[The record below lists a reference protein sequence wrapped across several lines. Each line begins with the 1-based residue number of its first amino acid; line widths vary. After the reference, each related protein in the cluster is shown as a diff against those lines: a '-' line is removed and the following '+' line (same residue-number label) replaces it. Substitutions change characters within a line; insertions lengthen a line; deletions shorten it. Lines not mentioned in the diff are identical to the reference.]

1 MRLTK
6 LALYLSGA
14 LMVAGCSTLQP
25 ASVEGVD
32 RAIGDALPGARG
44 ETIEDQDRID
54 ETVARACAA
63 GIYRVDLCD
72 LHTVVS
78 AQRRVEL
85 AENGS
90 FPRGHT

>member
-6 LALYLSGA
+6 LALYLSAA
-14 LMVAGCSTLQP
+14 LTVAGCSTLQP

-32 RAIGDALPGARG
+32 RVIGDALPGAQG

-63 GIYRVDLCD
+63 GLYSTELCD
-72 LHTVVS
+72 LHTI
-78 AQRRVEL
+78 ACRALRI
-85 AENGS
+85 AW
-90 FPRGHT
+90 